1 MNRVRLAT
9 EAEIESIKETT
20 DLEAGACLVYAL
32 DTQKGVPL
40 AVRRL
45 CTEIDPMV
53 VPSEFGTKL
62 KSLFIRDL
70 ETLLWSQGVV
80 SYYFNV
86 DANDTEWQEYVKHW
100 GAEQVS
106 AIPMLRFKRT
116 L

>member
-9 EAEIESIKETT
+9 EAEVDSIKETT
-20 DLEAGACLVYAL
+20 DLENDTCLVYAL
-32 DTQKGVPL
+32 DTQKGTPI

-45 CTEIDPMV
+45 CVEIDPLV
-53 VPSEFGTKL
+53 SPPDFGIKL

-70 ETLLWSQGVV
+70 ETILWGQGVR
-80 SYYFNV
+80 SYYFNI
-86 DANDTEWQEYVKHW
+86 DATDLEWQDYVKHW

-106 AIPMLRFKRT
+106 GIPMLRFKRT

>member
-9 EAEIESIKETT
+9 EAEVESIKKFA
-20 DLEAGACLVYAL
+20 DLENDACLVYAL
-32 DTQKGVPL
+32 DTQKGTPI
-40 AVRRL
+40 AVRRV
-45 CTEIDPMV
+45 CTEIDPLV
-53 VPSEFGTKL
+53 APEDFGTKL

-70 ETLLWSQGVV
+70 ETVLWGQGVR

-86 DANDTEWQEYVKHW
+86 DATDKDWQEYVMHW

-106 AIPMLRFKRT
+106 STPMLRFKRT